1 MASTVKNLNSRHLS
15 EESAKKAK
23 ESIKALEKDFADILV
38 NISGDERRR
47 YGSISEQNKLLVNK
61 VYDFLKNHP
70 ELGSPDVDW
79 DEFEKDYKS
88 RVALESII
96 MSLQKIIDGLNNA
109 KTLFDFDNY
118 QAALDDYA
126 YTVYKARTATPGF
139 ENKQK
144 EIKQFFTRTHR
155 KFEERPTEDK

>member
-1 MASTVKNLNSRHLS
+1 MANTVKNLNSRHLS
-15 EESAKKAK
+15 QESAKKAM
-23 ESIKALEKDFADILV
+23 ESIKALEKDFADIMV

-61 VYDFLKNHP
+61 VYDFIKDSP

-79 DEFEKDYKS
+79 GEFEKDYRS

-144 EIKQFFTRTHR
+144 EIKQFFTRTRR
-155 KFEERPTEDK
+155 KSEDIPT

>member
-1 MASTVKNLNSRHLS
+1 MASTVKNLNSKHLS
-15 EESAKKAK
+15 EEFAKKAM
-23 ESIKALEKDFADILV
+23 ESIGVLAKDFAEVAV
-38 NISGDERRR
+38 NLSSDERRR

-61 VYDFLKNHP
+61 VYDFFRDHP
-70 ELGSPDVDW
+70 ELRSTDVDW

-96 MSLQKIIDGLNNA
+96 GSLQKILDGLNNA

-144 EIKQFFTRTHR
+144 EIKQFFSRTHR
-155 KFEERPTEDK
+155 KFEEKPTEDK

>member
-15 EESAKKAK
+15 EESAKKAM

-70 ELGSPDVDW
+70 ELGSPDVD
-79 DEFEKDYKS
+79 
-88 RVALESII
+88 
-96 MSLQKIIDGLNNA
+96 
-109 KTLFDFDNY
+109 
-118 QAALDDYA
+118 
-126 YTVYKARTATPGF
+126 
-139 ENKQK
+139 
-144 EIKQFFTRTHR
+144 
-155 KFEERPTEDK
+155 

>member
-1 MASTVKNLNSRHLS
+1 
-15 EESAKKAK
+15 
-23 ESIKALEKDFADILV
+23 
-38 NISGDERRR
+38 
-47 YGSISEQNKLLVNK
+47 
-61 VYDFLKNHP
+61 
-70 ELGSPDVDW
+70 
-79 DEFEKDYKS
+79 
-88 RVALESII
+88 

-144 EIKQFFTRTHR
+144 EIKQFFSRTHR
-155 KFEERPTEDK
+155 KFEEKPTEDK